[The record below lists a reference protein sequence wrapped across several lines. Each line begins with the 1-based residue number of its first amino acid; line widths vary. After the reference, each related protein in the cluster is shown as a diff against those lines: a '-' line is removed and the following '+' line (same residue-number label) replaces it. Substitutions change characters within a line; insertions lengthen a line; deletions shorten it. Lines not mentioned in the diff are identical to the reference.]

1 MFNLIAASLVVSR
14 IIRAGIVSVLG
25 LIRIRGP
32 FIAVALAVKI
42 LSNIVV
48 SFLSFI

>member
-1 MFNLIAASLVVSR
+1 MAASLVVSR
-14 IIRAGIVSVLG
+14 IIRVGIISVLG

-32 FIAVALAVKI
+32 FIAAALAVKI
-42 LSNIVV
+42 LSNIIV

>member
-25 LIRIRGP
+25 LIRIRGS

>member
-1 MFNLIAASLVVSR
+1 MTAASLIVSR
-14 IIRAGIVSVLG
+14 IIRARIVSVLG

-32 FIAVALAVKI
+32 LIAVALVVKI

-48 SFLSFI
+48 SFLSFV